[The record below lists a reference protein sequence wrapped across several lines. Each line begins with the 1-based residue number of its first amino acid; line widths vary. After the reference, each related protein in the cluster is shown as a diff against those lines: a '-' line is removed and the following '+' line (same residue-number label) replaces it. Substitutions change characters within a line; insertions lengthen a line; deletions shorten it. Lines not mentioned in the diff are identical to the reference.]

1 MSTLSTP
8 VALAACVA
16 ALFGATTAFADDE
29 KSTPPPAP
37 TPDSPQPQ
45 TVEPVQPTPQQP
57 PVSTRTPPPVSTTE
71 TTAAPYPYAYAPPSR
86 GRYAE
91 HVVERRPNTELLS
104 TGTSLFIISYGAS
117 VVAGAVSGREEDK
130 RLFIPV
136 AGPWMD
142 LAQRDCRERECG
154 LNEDIARAMIV
165 TSGSVQGG
173 SALMVLGSLVIPE
186 TVTVEE
192 RLSSAKVKVL
202 PVSFGAGAGV
212 GAVGR
217 F

>member
-1 MSTLSTP
+1 MSTLRTP

-16 ALFGATTAFADDE
+16 ALFGATTASADE
-29 KSTPPPAP
+29 EFTTPPTP
-37 TPDSPQPQ
+37 TPYQPQPQ
-45 TVEPVQPTPQQP
+45 TVDPVQPSPQQP
-57 PVSTRTPPPVSTTE
+57 SAPAKPQPPVSTTE
-71 TTAAPYPYAYAPPSR
+71 TTAAPYPYSYAPPAR

-104 TGTSLFIISYGAS
+104 TGTSLFILSYGAS

-142 LAQRDCRERECG
+142 LAQRDCRERVCG
-154 LNEDIARAMIV
+154 PNEDVARAMIV
-165 TSGSVQGG
+165 TSGVVQGV

-192 RLSSAKVKVL
+192 RVGSAKVKVL
-202 PVSFGAGAGV
+202 PVSFGSGVGV
-212 GAVGR
+212 GALGS